1 MAGRNK
7 AKLEEIKQELAK
19 YDPSIEVRHPGTG
32 CGGGDVL
39 KYL

>member
-19 YDPSIEVRHPGTG
+19 YDPSIEVS
-32 CGGGDVL
+32 DSSFWF
-39 KYL
+39 